1 MGGGGPRRGG
11 MAGKYI
17 GSDMRARNRT
27 RVANVSLCADDAIRR
42 RPPVPGA
49 IRGQGGEAAMLARH
63 RQSLILQAVR
73 SDGSARVSDLTQRL
87 GVSDMT
93 IRRDLE
99 VLARDGLV
107 EKVHGG
113 AV

>member
-1 MGGGGPRRGG
+1 MGVGGPRRGG
-11 MAGKYI
+11 MAGKDI

-63 RQSLILQAVR
+63 RQWLIREAGG
-73 SDGSARVSDLTQRL
+73 SGGSARVSARPLR
-87 GVSDMT
+87 GRVAEMT
-93 IRRDLE
+93 TRRDLE
-99 VLARDGLV
+99 VPADSHVRN
-107 EKVHGG
+107 
-113 AV
+113 